1 MVWIKTRCPDEH
13 SCRLNRLV
21 QCSIDTTKM
30 QPRKVEISTR
40 ECNRAELNR
49 LKLSGLTLTETLHAP
64 GSSIPPHVHDAASIC
79 FTLAGQGVETIDGR
93 RVAMQLGGVIMR
105 APKII
110 HSDQYGAVPL
120 RGLMIE
126 LDRKWLE
133 TCRHFLSVFESYR
146 HFSNGAVPALALRIY
161 RESRIKDTVA
171 PIIVEGLMLEMLGHA
186 SRSLIK
192 PPVRPP
198 GWLMQARD
206 LLHGRFNDSLN
217 LVEIAN
223 LVGVHPTHLA
233 RTFKK
238 HYRTTVGE
246 YLRRLRLDWATR
258 RLSETEDSITEIALA
273 AGFYDQSHF
282 SHLFKQHTGFTPAEF
297 RALSNGAN

>member
-1 MVWIKTRCPDEH
+1 MH
-13 SCRLNRLV
+13 G
-21 QCSIDTTKM
+21 
-30 QPRKVEISTR
+30 
-40 ECNRAELNR
+40 ELNR
-49 LKLSGLTLTETLHAP
+49 LKLSGLTLSETLHAP
-64 GSSIPPHVHDAASIC
+64 RLVIPPHTHDQATIC
-79 FTLAGQGVETIDGR
+79 LTLTGEALEIIDGA
-93 RVAMQLGGVIMR
+93 RVVSEPGAVIMR
-105 APKII
+105 GPQTL
-110 HSDQYGAVPL
+110 HSDEYGAAPH

-126 LDRKWLE
+126 LEKKWLD
-133 TCRHFLSVFESYR
+133 TCRHFLRLFEGYR
-146 HFSNGAVPALALRIY
+146 HFPGGPVPALALRIY
-161 RESRIKDTVA
+161 RESRVKDTLA

-186 SRSLIK
+186 SRSLVK
-192 PPVRPP
+192 PPVRLP

-206 LLHGRFNDSLN
+206 LLHDRFNDSLN

-223 LVGVHPTHLA
+223 SVGVHPTHLA

-258 RLSETEDSITEIALA
+258 RLSETEDSIAEIASA

-297 RALSNGAN
+297 RASQTALIKS

>member
-13 SCRLNRLV
+13 SCRLNRLDE
-21 QCSIDTTKM
+21 CPI
-30 QPRKVEISTR
+30 EISMST
-40 ECNRAELNR
+40 ELNR
-49 LKLSGLTLTETLHAP
+49 LKLSGLTLTETLFAP
-64 GSSIPPHVHDAASIC
+64 GSRTPPHTHDTASIC
-79 FTLAGQGVETIDGR
+79 LTLTGHGFEIIDGR
-93 RVAMQLGGVIMR
+93 RVVLQPGSVIMR
-105 APKII
+105 APQII
-110 HSDQYGAVPL
+110 HSDEYGAIPL

-146 HFSNGAVPALALRIY
+146 HFPSGAVPALALRIY
-161 RESRIKDTVA
+161 HESRIKDTVA
-171 PIIVEGLMLEMLGHA
+171 PIILEGLMLEMLGHA

-192 PPVRPP
+192 TPLRPP
-198 GWLMQARD
+198 GWLVQARD

-223 LVGVHPTHLA
+223 VVGVHPTHLA

-246 YLRRLRLDWATR
+246 YLRGLRLDWATR
-258 RLSETEDSITEIALA
+258 RLSETEDSIAEIAAA

-282 SHLFKQHTGFTPAEF
+282 SHLFKQHTGLTPAEF

>member
-1 MVWIKTRCPDEH
+1 
-13 SCRLNRLV
+13 
-21 QCSIDTTKM
+21 M
-30 QPRKVEISTR
+30 QPRKVERSTR
-40 ECNRAELNR
+40 ECNRSELNR

-79 FTLAGQGVETIDGR
+79 FTLTGQGVETIDGR
-93 RVAMQLGGVIMR
+93 RVAMHPGGVIMR
-105 APKII
+105 APKIV

-133 TCRHFLSVFESYR
+133 TCRHFLSVFENYR
-146 HFSNGAVPALALRIY
+146 HFPNGAVSALALRIY

-192 PPVRPP
+192 TPVRPP

-246 YLRRLRLDWATR
+246 YLRRLRLDWAIR